1 MSSFFDDIF
10 SKCQYGLRKKLGT
23 QQCLLALLEKWKR
36 SIDRGKVFAALLTD
50 LSKAFDCLNHDLLIA
65 KWKTNG
71 FSLPAL
77 RLIHDY
83 LLNRKQKTRIRNS
96 YSTWVEFVFGVPQGS
111 ILGPLLF
118 NIFQTALLFI
128 VNSMDIANYADD
140 NMSYA
145 TANGI
150 DSFYNSIFSRLLV
163 KSVCKSIDS
172 LSFLGPKNWD
182 ILPDTYKDMLDLNS
196 FKVALKKWRPVN
208 CSCIIIRFI
217 IAMLVLF
224 KNWNWT

>member
-1 MSSFFDDIF
+1 MGGI
-10 SKCQYGLRKKLGT
+10 CVWGT
-23 QQCLLALLEKWKR
+23 
-36 SIDRGKVFAALLTD
+36 
-50 LSKAFDCLNHDLLIA
+50 
-65 KWKTNG
+65 
-71 FSLPAL
+71 P
-77 RLIHDY
+77 
-83 LLNRKQKTRIRNS
+83 RIN
-96 YSTWVEFVFGVPQGS
+96 TWSPFVQH
-111 ILGPLLF
+111 
-118 NIFQTALLFI
+118 FQTALLFI

-224 KNWNWT
+224 KN

>member
-1 MSSFFDDIF
+1 M
-10 SKCQYGLRKKLGT
+10 
-23 QQCLLALLEKWKR
+23 
-36 SIDRGKVFAALLTD
+36 
-50 LSKAFDCLNHDLLIA
+50 
-65 KWKTNG
+65 
-71 FSLPAL
+71 
-77 RLIHDY
+77 
-83 LLNRKQKTRIRNS
+83 
-96 YSTWVEFVFGVPQGS
+96 FGVPQGS

-118 NIFQTALLFI
+118 KIFQTALLFI

-150 DSFYNSIFSRLLV
+150 DSFYNSIFSRPLV

-172 LSFLGPKNWD
+172 LSLLGPKNWD

-208 CSCIIIRFI
+208 CSCIICKVYNCNVGFI
-217 IAMLVLF
+217 
-224 KNWNWT
+224 